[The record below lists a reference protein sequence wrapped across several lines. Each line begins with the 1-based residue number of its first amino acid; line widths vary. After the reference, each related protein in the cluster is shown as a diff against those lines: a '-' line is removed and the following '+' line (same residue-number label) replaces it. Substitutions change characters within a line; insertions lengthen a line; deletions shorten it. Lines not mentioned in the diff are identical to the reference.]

1 MSNRF
6 HTKWH
11 RRNHHTYGNSSNPDA
26 SFDPIA
32 SPAQPFLGDFSIQGA
47 ISAVAPASAYGVYI
61 YTNNTALC
69 AYAATRAGYF
79 NSAGPMGIEVYDSKS
94 RAISAFAP
102 QIGLDIGS
110 TIRAISAYGGT
121 VAGEFY
127 SPQYALSAYG
137 GIFGASITSPIRA
150 ISAFGGVIGGEFYSP
165 QYALSAYGGKIGIN
179 VGSPN
184 IALSARGNNIGAV
197 ISSNTVALSTS
208 GFSEPFPNPSQPYF
222 GPAYVSKNVLN
233 NRTGIFTENPLSAFH
248 VTGGTLLDGHCTITG
263 NLSVLRDFTYLDTY
277 VYITSA
283 TQIVLQ
289 NNSNESPA
297 LLVSNTGE
305 NYVMQV
311 FDGGGTTM
319 SGASPSG
326 YPALIVDGHS
336 SRPGYVGLGTLLPN
350 NPLTVVG
357 TISGSQR
364 LQIGYNATASGLYS
378 SVAGGQ
384 NNTASGNYS
393 NVAGGCA
400 NNACGNYS
408 NVAGGCCNTASGY
421 ISNVAGGRGNNASRN
436 FSNVAGGNF
445 NNACGTFS
453 NVAGGSSNN
462 ACGYSSNVAG
472 GTFNKASGCYSNVAG
487 GCGNTASGNYSNVA
501 GGCCNNACG
510 CYSNVAGGRCNTA
523 SGVYSF
529 VAAGSSNN
537 TNNQT
542 NTFILGSNLIAPLS
556 SYTYVNNI
564 SAAGYSC
571 NQYSVTDS
579 TFNNRITTKGN
590 DKTLAVQNS
599 TTVSGY
605 VSIQNLYNGLS
616 ASTDVSIFNNNGA
629 YVDLGINS
637 TGYNGY
643 LYSSVFNIASANDA
657 YLFSN
662 ASTNNL
668 AIGTANTS
676 DLVFFTG
683 GTLSGVKVAGGN
695 EAMRIKNSGN
705 VGINVS
711 NPATTLSIN
720 GTLSASGNVSFGSSL
735 TSNGNITINNGLYTN
750 SVFTGLNGDG
760 VIIDYIQGSP
770 GIGRISVGN
779 GTGADALAFYS
790 NGPGLSTPATTLY
803 LGNNGKVGVNS
814 SSPQSTLS
822 ISGSLSSA
830 GGEIVLNN
838 IGNFSTTLGNNT
850 ANVIV
855 NSNNFTAP
863 NQVYTGSSSVLI
875 GSLGDTRYTTKP
887 LITYLASPV
896 TTTAYTLQANATVN
910 TTNGNNLGLALVANT
925 AYLIRGQL
933 LISSSGTN
941 GFSNRL
947 YWDTAPS
954 YVGLGAVYGQAA
966 TSSFGTANTTNST
979 STYLLGNIGS
989 NIASNIY
996 LVKFDGVITTGSNAV
1011 NIVAQTIQYTNGSAT
1026 VSVYAG
1032 SFLEARPLV

>member
-1 MSNRF
+1 
-6 HTKWH
+6 
-11 RRNHHTYGNSSNPDA
+11 
-26 SFDPIA
+26 
-32 SPAQPFLGDFSIQGA
+32 
-47 ISAVAPASAYGVYI
+47 
-61 YTNNTALC
+61 
-69 AYAATRAGYF
+69 
-79 NSAGPMGIEVYDSKS
+79 
-94 RAISAFAP
+94 
-102 QIGLDIGS
+102 
-110 TIRAISAYGGT
+110 
-121 VAGEFY
+121 
-127 SPQYALSAYG
+127 
-137 GIFGASITSPIRA
+137 
-150 ISAFGGVIGGEFYSP
+150 
-165 QYALSAYGGKIGIN
+165 
-179 VGSPN
+179 
-184 IALSARGNNIGAV
+184 
-197 ISSNTVALSTS
+197 
-208 GFSEPFPNPSQPYF
+208 
-222 GPAYVSKNVLN
+222 
-233 NRTGIFTENPLSAFH
+233 
-248 VTGGTLLDGHCTITG
+248 
-263 NLSVLRDFTYLDTY
+263 
-277 VYITSA
+277 
-283 TQIVLQ
+283 
-289 NNSNESPA
+289 
-297 LLVSNTGE
+297 
-305 NYVMQV
+305 MQV

-378 SVAGGQ
+378 SVAGGYG
-384 NNTASGNYS
+384 NKASGYYS
-393 NVAGGCA
+393 NVAGGQSNNA
-400 NNACGNYS
+400 SGYISNVAGGQSNNASGYISNVAGGQSNNACGSYS
-408 NVAGGCCNTASGY
+408 NVAGGQSNTASGY
-421 ISNVAGGRGNNASRN
+421 ISNVAGGYSNTASGCY
-436 FSNVAGGNF
+436 SNVAGGAN
-445 NNACGTFS
+445 NNASGYIS
-453 NVAGGSSNN
+453 NVAGGRNN
-462 ACGYSSNVAG
+462 TASGYSSNVAG
-472 GTFNKASGCYSNVAG
+472 GRNNNASANYSNVAGGRGNTASGNYSNVAG
-487 GCGNTASGNYSNVA
+487 GCGNTASGNCSSVA
-501 GGCCNNACG
+501 GG
-510 CYSNVAGGRCNTA
+510 Y
-523 SGVYSF
+523 
-529 VAAGSSNN
+529 SNN
-537 TNNQT
+537 TNNQA

-556 SYTYVNNI
+556 NYTYVNNI

-579 TFNNRITTKGN
+579 TFNNRITKNGN

-599 TTVSGY
+599 TTASGY
-605 VSIQNLYNGLS
+605 VSIQNLYNGVS

-750 SVFTGLNGDG
+750 SVFTGLSGDG

-779 GTGADALAFYS
+779 GTGTDALAFYN

-941 GFSNRL
+941 GFFNRL

-966 TSSFGTANTTNST
+966 TSTFGTANTTNST
-979 STYLLGNIGS
+979 STYLFGNIGS

>member
-32 SPAQPFLGDFSIQGA
+32 SPEQPFLGDFSIQGS
-47 ISAVAPASAYGVYI
+47 ISAVAPLSAYGI
-61 YTNNTALC
+61 YVFTDYTALC
-69 AYAATRAGYF
+69 AFAGTRAGYF
-79 NSAGPMGIEVYDSKS
+79 YSYGPMGIEVY
-94 RAISAFAP
+94 
-102 QIGLDIGS
+102 GS
-110 TIRAISAYGGT
+110 TYQAISAYAPFIGLKVG
-121 VAGEFY
+121 
-127 SPQYALSAYG
+127 SN
-137 GIFGASITSPIRA
+137 IRA

-165 QYALSAYGGKIGIN
+165 QYALSAYGGNIGIN

-184 IALSARGNNIGAV
+184 IALSAWGNNIGAV

-384 NNTASGNYS
+384 NNTASGSFS

-400 NNACGNYS
+400 NNASGIYS
-408 NVAGGCCNTASGY
+408 NVAGGYC
-421 ISNVAGGRGNNASRN
+421 NNASGP
-436 FSNVAGGNF
+436 FSNVAGGGS
-445 NNACGTFS
+445 NNASGGNS
-453 NVAGGSSNN
+453 NVAGGYGNN
-462 ACGYSSNVAG
+462 ASGGNSNVAGGYCNNASGYLSNVAG
-472 GTFNKASGCYSNVAG
+472 GT
-487 GCGNTASGNYSNVA
+487 GNIASGNCSSVA
-501 GGCCNNACG
+501 G
-510 CYSNVAGGRCNTA
+510 
-523 SGVYSF
+523 
-529 VAAGSSNN
+529 GSSNN
-537 TNNQT
+537 TNNQA
-542 NTFILGSNLIAPLS
+542 NTFILGSNLKAPLS
-556 SYTYVNNI
+556 NYTYVNNI

-605 VSIQNLYNGLS
+605 VSIQNLYNGVS

-705 VGINVS
+705 VGIGIS
-711 NPATTLSIN
+711 NPNTTLTVNGSISSISLSSVNITSNTLTLN
-720 GTLSASGNVSFGSSL
+720 GNLSSSGNMFMNGNVGINTTTPNARLTVVGDISATGGYVYSESTSFARGVQSYTFTSSAINLYASSNFILFTVPSGYRFIPDFFQILIIDTVGTTGSPTSTLKLVRSTDSNALTNSLLIDNTAIKYGSFTIANNNSTAVRRYTAGNEQVLLNNNITSVTPASNYWSTLSAVAVVKGNL
-735 TSNGNITINNGLYTN
+735 I
-750 SVFTGLNGDG
+750 
-760 VIIDYIQGSP
+760 P
-770 GIGRISVGN
+770 
-779 GTGADALAFYS
+779 
-790 NGPGLSTPATTLY
+790 
-803 LGNNGKVGVNS
+803 
-814 SSPQSTLS
+814 
-822 ISGSLSSA
+822 
-830 GGEIVLNN
+830 NN
-838 IGNFSTTLGNNT
+838 IF
-850 ANVIV
+850 V
-855 NSNNFTAP
+855 
-863 NQVYTGSSSVLI
+863 
-875 GSLGDTRYTTKP
+875 
-887 LITYLASPV
+887 
-896 TTTAYTLQANATVN
+896 
-910 TTNGNNLGLALVANT
+910 
-925 AYLIRGQL
+925 
-933 LISSSGTN
+933 
-941 GFSNRL
+941 
-947 YWDTAPS
+947 
-954 YVGLGAVYGQAA
+954 
-966 TSSFGTANTTNST
+966 
-979 STYLLGNIGS
+979 
-989 NIASNIY
+989 
-996 LVKFDGVITTGSNAV
+996 
-1011 NIVAQTIQYTNGSAT
+1011 
-1026 VSVYAG
+1026 
-1032 SFLEARPLV
+1032 